1 MPEEEAAAT
10 TAAPT
15 VVPTSIEVRDLV
27 KRYAGSSQ
35 NAVDGVSFAV
45 QRGEIFGLLGP
56 NGAGKTTTIGVLTTS
71 VQPTSGYAAIMGVDV
86 SQRPVAV
93 KQRIAVVPQQSN
105 LDRSLRVRE
114 ILTFHGAYHGVPR
127 AEREARAD
135 SLLSEMG
142 LLERKNDK
150 PDRYSGGMNQ
160 RLMIARA
167 LMHSPD
173 VLFLDEPTNNLD
185 PQSRLF
191 LWERI
196 RALNAQGLTI
206 LLTTHDISEAD
217 QLCQRV
223 AIMDHGKILVNDTP
237 EALKK
242 IIPGGTALEVR
253 IRIPDAVAAA
263 TPTAASLGDRRDQ
276 ADRAARIRAALR
288 EIPGVTEVVEANE
301 AGDKSLAAKPP
312 TEEAK
317 PAGKPDRGRG
327 RSGGGGGGSWS
338 GGGAGSWG
346 GASSNQANDGEEGT
360 ILFRLYADDTAGLVT
375 GVSQVLAEAGA
386 EVRDLHLKKPSLEDV
401 FIYLTGRNLR

>member
-1 MPEEEAAAT
+1 
-10 TAAPT
+10 
-15 VVPTSIEVRDLV
+15 
-27 KRYAGSSQ
+27 
-35 NAVDGVSFAV
+35 
-45 QRGEIFGLLGP
+45 
-56 NGAGKTTTIGVLTTS
+56 
-71 VQPTSGYAAIMGVDV
+71 
-86 SQRPVAV
+86 
-93 KQRIAVVPQQSN
+93 
-105 LDRSLRVRE
+105 
-114 ILTFHGAYHGVPR
+114 VPR

-223 AIMDHGKILVNDTP
+223 AIMDHGKILVNDSP

-253 IRIPDAVAAA
+253 IRIPDAVAAGA
-263 TPTAASLGDRRDQ
+263 PPSASLGDRIDQ
-276 ADRAARIRAALR
+276 ADATARLRASLR

-301 AGDKSLAAKPP
+301 VGDNSLAAKPP

-317 PAGKPDRGRG
+317 PAGKPERGRG